1 MPARLLGEIRRK
13 VANLWILGHEAHYIA
28 TNAGVSVGSV
38 RNIISELR
46 QGRIVDYEGFVE
58 HLDELRWLSQQLTT
72 SNLTLQE
79 AAIGIIIF
87 NALAQLGLNPQ
98 ELKELI
104 VFLRR
109 VSPPDFPIQQFV
121 RATLQIAKLESGTG
135 MTFPQL
141 EANAG
146 SLRSEVA
153 ALEARKAE
161 LEKVVGHLKSTE
173 QGARLQMEHGLA
185 ENKVTT
191 QALQE
196 YVTHREVLRKAG
208 LNINDLKP
216 LSDLIKKATAE
227 NFLKA
232 VLELS
237 RLESQTGK
245 DSASVLEDYKQ
256 KMLRNTKL
264 DEEYSRLRREIASY
278 QSEIRQLGL
287 ARDRQIVDNL
297 TTEDQ
302 LRRYVGIRSRLAT
315 KGVAIETLEVLE
327 SIVKEFE
334 KYGWQPA
341 KMIGY
346 MQQIGDLEQR
356 TRQAKLELVT
366 VNKQLDAQRSAHQL
380 SMDMI
385 RTKTIDVERLKK
397 AEERSRTELEQIQQ
411 RTKDMFLQ
419 VDFADTLLRLFNE
432 SASVKDEQLI
442 RLVENLQL
450 VLRTRITV
458 RGLSVDYEPLRQR
471 LLFLLEI
478 VVGKKLVTR
487 EMMEEHLRALRNQVT
502 DLQFDRLGKLQ
513 KEQDRLNRDRE
524 ILLSAARKF
533 EQEQLAFER
542 ASEDELLAISVARAE
557 NGSLYLL
564 VCKRCGYREVCQL
577 GTTRYRSKIR
587 SCPCCYSTLVPR
599 DLAFDMTRLSR
610 SKQLPQTNSAR

>member
-28 TNAGVSVGSV
+28 TNASVSVGSV
-38 RNIISELR
+38 RNIVNELR
-46 QGRIVDYEGFVE
+46 QGRIVEYEGFVE
-58 HLDELRWLSQQLTT
+58 HLDELRWLSQHLRA

-87 NALAQLGLNPQ
+87 NALSQLGLNPA
-98 ELKELI
+98 ELQELI

-141 EANAG
+141 EVNAG

-153 ALEARKAE
+153 ALGAKKVE
-161 LEKVVGHLKSTE
+161 LEKVVGHLKSAE
-173 QGARLQMEHGLA
+173 QDARLRMERCLA

-216 LSDLIKKATAE
+216 LSDLIKRATTE

-256 KMLRNTKL
+256 KTLRNTKL
-264 DEEYSRLRREIASY
+264 DEEYSRLGREIASY
-278 QSEIRQLGL
+278 QTEIRQLSL
-287 ARDRQIVDNL
+287 ARDRQIVHNL
-297 TTEDQ
+297 TTEEQ

-315 KGVAIETLEVLE
+315 KGVAIETLEGLE
-327 SIVKEFE
+327 SIVNAFE
-334 KYGWQPA
+334 KYGWQA
-341 KMIGY
+341 ARMIGY
-346 MQQIGDLEQR
+346 IQQIGDLEQR
-356 TRQAKLELVT
+356 TRQVKLELAT
-366 VNKQLDAQRSAHQL
+366 VNKELDAQRSAHQL
-380 SMDMI
+380 SIDMI
-385 RTKTIDVERLKK
+385 RTKTIDVERLKN
-397 AEERSRTELEQIQQ
+397 AEERSRTELEQIRQQ
-411 RTKDMFLQ
+411 TKDKFLQ
-419 VDFADTLLRLFNE
+419 VDFADTLLRLFND

-442 RLVENLQL
+442 RLVEKLQL

-458 RGLSVDYEPLRQR
+458 QGLSVDYEPLRQR

-502 DLQFDRLGKLQ
+502 ELQFERLGKLQ

-524 ILLSAARKF
+524 MLLSAARKL
-533 EQEQLAFER
+533 EQGQLAFER

-557 NGSLYLL
+557 NGSLLLL

-587 SCPCCYSTLVPR
+587 SCPCCYCTLVPR

-610 SKQLPQTNSAR
+610 SKQLPQTHSAR